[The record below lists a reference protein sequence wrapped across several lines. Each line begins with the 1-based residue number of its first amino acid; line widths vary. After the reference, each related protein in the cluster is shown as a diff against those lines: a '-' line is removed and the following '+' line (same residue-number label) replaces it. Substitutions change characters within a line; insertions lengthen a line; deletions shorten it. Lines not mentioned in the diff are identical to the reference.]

1 MELLTA
7 ALGIC
12 WRGVRLLYDSLCWV
26 KKMPSPAY
34 CSLGPAWGFPGIL
47 VLKREGWKSHCVH
60 SVASG
65 ATELFV
71 SASTTNHPVFWQVIR
86 IDLKKK
92 QKKQCIITAEQNS
105 VSSRKCIVLHGM
117 FAQHTPS
124 TQKGLPICLKHNLG
138 QFCSVSPSSLYLLS
152 SCGSA
157 SLLLDKRWEEQDK
170 PSTALHYT

>member
-1 MELLTA
+1 MGLPRDPRAKKGGVEVTLCSL
-7 ALGIC
+7 C
-12 WRGVRLLYDSLCWV
+12 CFRSNRVVRLCLNHKPSCVLAGDPDRF
-26 KKMPSPAY
+26 KKNT
-34 CSLGPAWGFPGIL
+34 
-47 VLKREGWKSHCVH
+47 K
-60 SVASG
+60 
-65 ATELFV
+65 
-71 SASTTNHPVFWQVIR
+71 
-86 IDLKKK
+86 
-92 QKKQCIITAEQNS
+92 KKQCIITAEQNS